1 MYMSVLSG
9 CMYVHHMCAW
19 CLRRPEEGV
28 GSPGTGAMDGCE
40 LPCGC
45 WELNRGPLQEQQG
58 LFTAEPPLQP
68 LQVTLESFFMPSVKA
83 VFVWEVACHW

>member
-1 MYMSVLSG
+1 MYINNFAAFISVDFI
-9 CMYVHHMCAW
+9 CAASMEAS
-19 CLRRPEEGV
+19 RERQIP
-28 GSPGTGAMDGCE
+28 PGNGLTDGCE

-45 WELNRGPLQEQQG
+45 WELNSGPLQEQQG